1 MEGVT
6 RQCLRKPQLLEKKSV
21 SKEGSNQ
28 GASFICSTLSHSP
41 TKPKPL
47 SVSALSCQFPIG
59 QDRNLW
65 FNVLPSLY
73 SLDPPS
79 HPKTK
84 SVLFFF
90 KFVIWQSPWVF
101 FSLKVHLLSG
111 QTAAHT
117 WPESTDNC
125 GCAEIHWVYRDYI
138 LLPVSLSRDVTTN
151 TFVIHMLCQAP
162 ML

>member
-90 KFVIWQSPWVF
+90 F
-101 FSLKVHLLSG
+101 FFFLISWSGNHLGFFFPSRFIYFQAKLLLTPGQNPQTTVGVLRFIGSTETTFCSLCHYL
-111 QTAAHT
+111 
-117 WPESTDNC
+117 E
-125 GCAEIHWVYRDYI
+125 
-138 LLPVSLSRDVTTN
+138 
-151 TFVIHMLCQAP
+151 M
-162 ML
+162 